1 MSREHGNLRAT
12 TIVHNQGNGLLL
24 VKYHG
29 ETGWALP
36 GGSILAG
43 EDPAEC
49 AAIEVEETAGVEI
62 TQPVFVTLYD
72 GDVDYHQVFLAE
84 GFGEPMPNHEEI
96 EDAIWWD
103 EVQSLPLQPHVT
115 AILDVFLSLP
125 VPGSE
130 EEPPVSQPSVE
141 HTPEQ
146 TTARSPIWIS
156 VIATLR
162 TWAVVAALFIA
173 DCLIWVMLRFRA
185 NERRVRPTKR
195 VTWPKGLKQELM
207 KHQDNTCVYCG
218 RRRIARNFQID
229 HMIPVVQGGSNDIS
243 NLQVICGFCNRSK
256 GIQTD
261 QEFRERYS
269 RLVPPTPLTPP
280 RRRISEAEFKAETQ
294 RTSQADSVAEFRR
307 TRYISP
313 REKILTGSF
322 ITGCVVAG
330 LVVWGLASIGAEGL
344 LLSIPALVLG
354 GAVGFGIWLRAYTT
368 GATAGD

>member
-1 MSREHGNLRAT
+1 MSREHSDLRAT

-29 ETGWALP
+29 ESGWALP
-36 GGSILAG
+36 GGSIVAG

-49 AAIEVEETAGVEI
+49 AAIEVEETAEVEI

-103 EVQSLPLQPHVT
+103 EVQPLPLQPHVT

-130 EEPPVSQPSVE
+130 EEPPVAQPLVE
-141 HTPEQ
+141 HT
-146 TTARSPIWIS
+146 PIWIS
-156 VIATLR
+156 VIATVW
-162 TWAVVAALFIA
+162 TWAAVAALFIA
-173 DCLIWVMLRFRA
+173 DCLIWVMLITRSG
-185 NERRVRPTKR
+185 ERRIQPTKR

-207 KHQDNTCVYCG
+207 KRQDNTCVYCG
-218 RRRIARNFQID
+218 HRRIARNFEID
-229 HMIPVVQGGSNDIS
+229 HMIPVIQGGSNDIR
-243 NLQVICGFCNRSK
+243 NLQVICSFCNRSK

-261 QEFRERYS
+261 REFRERYS
-269 RLVPPTPLTPP
+269 RLGVPRTPLTPP
-280 RRRISEAEFKAETQ
+280 KRVISEAEFKKETQ

-330 LVVWGLASIGAEGL
+330 LVVWGLGSIGAAGL
-344 LLSIPALVLG
+344 FLSVPALVLG
-354 GAVGFGIWLRAYTT
+354 VAAGFGIWLRAYTT
-368 GATAGD
+368 GATARD